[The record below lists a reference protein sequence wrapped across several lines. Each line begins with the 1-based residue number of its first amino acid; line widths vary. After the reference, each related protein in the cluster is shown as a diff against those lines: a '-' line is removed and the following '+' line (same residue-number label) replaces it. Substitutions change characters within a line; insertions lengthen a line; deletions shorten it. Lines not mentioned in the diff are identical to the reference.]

1 MQTPDTLLE
10 ILDQARGSTPAVLAF
25 SKEDLKELSYG
36 ELREQAAKVAA
47 GLTRAGVG
55 PGDAVA
61 LFAPNSPAWITA
73 CLGAI
78 LAGVVVVPMDAQL
91 RGKALEHVLKD
102 SGVSLVFTTSDRR
115 DRVQELRPEC
125 RVVLLDGEQRDQAHW
140 GNFLSEETVAT
151 PGRKGEDTA
160 LLFYTSG
167 TTGPPKGV
175 PLSHRNIC
183 SQLGII
189 ARADLILSSDRALLP
204 LPLHHVYPF
213 VVGLLTPLWFGLPVA
228 LPASLTGPE
237 LIRAIRESKATLI
250 IGVPRLYRALVDG
263 IASRASSAGFPASLL
278 FTRGLSLS
286 RWLQRHNGPRIG
298 HILFRSLHRNIG
310 PGLRILA
317 SGGAAIDPDLALT
330 LQGLG
335 WNVAIGYGLTET
347 SPLLT
352 INPPDRLRVRSVGQ
366 TAPGVDIRIAT
377 SASPDSTDSGEEE
390 STPAT
395 FAAGNGPPCKPVGE
409 VQARGPNVF
418 SGYHDLPDK
427 TESAFTEDGWYR
439 TGDLGCFDP
448 DGFLY
453 LAGRASTLIVTPGG
467 ENIQPDSVEEAYA
480 EHPFIREAGLVQEEE
495 QLVALVVPAIGEIRR
510 QGLDDVD
517 QAVRRAVNERGR
529 ELPSYQRPAEVVVT
543 RKSLPRTR
551 LGKIRRHLLQDRLE
565 QARSEKAPS
574 AGQQELS
581 LEELPEEDRSLLE
594 TPEARSTW
602 DLLAERFPD
611 RPLHLDASPQYDLGL
626 DSLEWLNLTLQ
637 IRERTGA
644 ELDEAAI
651 SRIDTVRDLLEAVLE
666 SAGAGPGAQADP
678 LDDPEQVL
686 TDVQKKWLKPRGPVI
701 EFLGRA
707 MHGVIRLVVGRIF
720 GLTVQGKENIPSH
733 GPIVLLPNHQSYL
746 DPLVLAACLDI
757 GFLDRTY
764 WAGWTGVMFRNPLAR
779 LLSRITQVVP
789 IDPQRAARSS
799 LAFGAVVLKRERNLV
814 WFPEGQRS
822 PDGKLLPFK
831 PGLGLLLNRYP
842 VTVVPVA
849 IQGTHQALPPGR
861 AWPRRVRFTV
871 TFGSPWDSSAQEEE
885 RDPQHILQA
894 LRDRLLELLPE
905 GSDSKEQ
912 GGPHA

>member
-1 MQTPDTLLE
+1 
-10 ILDQARGSTPAVLAF
+10 
-25 SKEDLKELSYG
+25 
-36 ELREQAAKVAA
+36 
-47 GLTRAGVG
+47 GLTRAGVDAG
-55 PGDAVA
+55 EAVA

-91 RGKALEHVLKD
+91 RGKTLEHVLKD

-125 RVVLLDGEQRDQAHW
+125 RVVLLDGEERDQAHW
-140 GNFLSEETVAT
+140 SNFLSGETGQA

-175 PLSHRNIC
+175 PLSQRNIC

-189 ARADLILSSDRALLP
+189 AEAELILSSDRALLP

-213 VVGLLTPLWFGLPVA
+213 VVGLLAPLWFGLPVA

-237 LIRAIRESKATLI
+237 LIRAIRESKASLI

-263 IASRASSAGFPASLL
+263 ISSRASSAGFPASML

-286 RWLQRHNGPRIG
+286 KWLHRHNGPRIG
-298 HILFRSLHRNIG
+298 HILFRSLHQSIG
-310 PGLRILA
+310 PELRILA
-317 SGGAAIDPDLALT
+317 SGGAAIDPELALT

-366 TAPGVDIRIAT
+366 TVPGVDIRIAT
-377 SASPDSTDSGEEE
+377 GAAPDAGEDG
-390 STPAT
+390 STPKT
-395 FAAGNGPPCKPVGE
+395 FAAGNGSPCEPVGE
-409 VQARGPNVF
+409 VQAKGPNVF

-427 TESAFTEDGWYR
+427 TKSAFTEPITNNALIHMGGNLR
-439 TGDLGCFDP
+439 FDP
-448 DGFLY
+448 DGYLY

-467 ENIQPDSVEEAYA
+467 ENIQPDSVEDAYS

-495 QLVALVVPAIGEIRR
+495 RLIALVVPSVGEIRR

-529 ELPSYQRPAEVVVT
+529 ELPSYQRPEEVVVT

-565 QARSEKAPS
+565 QARSEEAPS
-574 AGQQELS
+574 TGQQEIS

-611 RPLHLDASPQYDLGL
+611 RPLHVDASPQYDLGL

-651 SRIDTVRDLLEAVLE
+651 SRIDTVRDLLEAVVE
-666 SAGAGPGAQADP
+666 SAGAGPGALADP
-678 LDDPEQVL
+678 LDDPEEVL
-686 TDVQKKWLKPRGPVI
+686 TDIQKKWLKPRGPVI
-701 EFLGRA
+701 EFLGRV
-707 MHGVIRLVVGRIF
+707 MLGMIRFVVGRIF

-733 GPIVLLPNHQSYL
+733 GPVVLLPNHQSYL

-779 LLSRITQVVP
+779 FLSRITQVVP

-822 PDGKLLPFK
+822 PNGTLLPFK
-831 PGLGLLLNRYP
+831 PGLGLLLDRYP

-871 TFGSPWDSSAQEEE
+871 TFGSPWDGSALEEE
-885 RDPQHILQA
+885 RAPQHILQA

-905 GSDSKEQ
+905 GADSKEQ